1 MIAVDLIKKRDQ
13 IQTYRTYHNTERCEY
28 DRATD
33 PRPFDGAGNGAV
45 NKNKDGK
52 NG

>member
-1 MIAVDLIKKRDQ
+1 LA
-13 IQTYRTYHNTERCEY
+13 QTYRTYQNTECGEY

-33 PRPFDGAGNGAV
+33 PRPFNRSGNAAV
-45 NKNKDGK
+45 NKNKYGK